1 MMFILLR
8 LTTPCTAPSCSLS
21 ASTVI
26 TASSPRA
33 GQNRNA
39 DTATI
44 LVPGHSIC
52 EAWGHMSLL
61 RTTVMNSKTRRP
73 FLSSPSPNSNLTHP
87 AKKIDQVDSKFKD
100 LG

>member
-33 GQNRNA
+33 GQKRNA

-44 LVPGHSIC
+44 RVPGHWMW
-52 EAWGHMSLL
+52 EAWGHSV
-61 RTTVMNSKTRRP
+61 TCN
-73 FLSSPSPNSNLTHP
+73 
-87 AKKIDQVDSKFKD
+87 
-100 LG
+100 

>member
-1 MMFILLR
+1 MTNYSPHLLTMRLILLR

-26 TASSPRA
+26 TAASPRA

-44 LVPGHSIC
+44 WVPGHWMW
-52 EAWGHMSLL
+52 EAWREKSRNRL
-61 RTTVMNSKTRRP
+61 
-73 FLSSPSPNSNLTHP
+73 
-87 AKKIDQVDSKFKD
+87 
-100 LG
+100 

>member
-44 LVPGHSIC
+44 LVPGHSIW
-52 EAWGHMSLL
+52 EAWDHMSLV
-61 RTTVMNSKTRRP
+61 RTTVMNNKTRHP
-73 FLSSPSPNSNLTHP
+73 FFN
-87 AKKIDQVDSKFKD
+87 DSMIFED
-100 LG
+100 WNQSRMDWV